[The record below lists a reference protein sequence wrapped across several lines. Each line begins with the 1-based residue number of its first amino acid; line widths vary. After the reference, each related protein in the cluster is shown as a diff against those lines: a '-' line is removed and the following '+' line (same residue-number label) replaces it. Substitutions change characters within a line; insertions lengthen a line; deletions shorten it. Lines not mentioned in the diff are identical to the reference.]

1 MPLTAS
7 NFVAQVTPAA
17 RLRHDPAGYRGR
29 VTDAVLQSLR
39 LSELLSA
46 RIAGETDRDDVAVMV
61 LGPRLCE
68 VLGALGV
75 PAGDWLAVARWV
87 DDGDREAAGAYLEV
101 IVADRCRLPGD
112 DLVSDL
118 VAHERDGRG
127 LTAEE
132 IRAIL
137 VDCLLAA
144 AR

>member
-7 NFVAQVTPAA
+7 IFVAQVTLAA

-29 VTDAVLQSLR
+29 VTDAVLLSLR

-46 RIAGETDRDDVAVMV
+46 RIAGETDRDDVAVIV

-75 PAGDWLAVARWV
+75 PVRDWLAVARWV
-87 DDGDREAAGAYLEV
+87 DDSDREATGAYLDV

-137 VDCLLAA
+137 VDCLVAA